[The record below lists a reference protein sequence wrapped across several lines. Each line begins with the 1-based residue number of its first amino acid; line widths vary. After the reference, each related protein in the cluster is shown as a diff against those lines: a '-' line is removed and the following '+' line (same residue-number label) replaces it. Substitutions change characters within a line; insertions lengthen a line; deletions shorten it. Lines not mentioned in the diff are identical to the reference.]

1 MTDLHISR
9 VAAVLHGLRQR
20 LQTVAGVLPAM
31 LGDAARHKGAGAVEA
46 GIEGDGAGFQRRC
59 GGDDLEDRAGLVGL
73 VHRLVAPLDLLLVG
87 KGLSVFFAALLVF
100 RKLHLGDLGNDGLRV
115 VGVVIR
121 HGGHAKDRPGI
132 DILHDDGGPVL
143 HGVLGQGG
151 GQVLFDDRLDVAI
164 QRQHQAVAVFG
175 AGNILISVGHIGAPG
190 VFGGDHLARGAA
202 EGAVVVGFQSVSSL
216 VIGIDKAQYGGGH
229 GAVGVVAGAI
239 RQQRYPVDIVI
250 QGEPVGRVGGL
261 LIHPAFDDLIK
272 ALFVG
277 GALQDKFPIHP
288 QQLAHTVR
296 QQHRLFIGD
305 IRRGKDDPPGGGG
318 GSQHLAV
325 GGVDGPA
332 VGIDGGGAKLA
343 AHGLLLVGFALH
355 QLHLI
360 QAADDKPKAHDNER
374 RRHQN
379 GAPTHFFV
387 GKRRHTAPPF

>member
-1 MTDLHISR
+1 MTDLHIGG

-20 LQTVAGVLPAM
+20 LQTMAGVLPAM
-31 LGDAARHKGAGAVEA
+31 LGDTARHKGAGAVEG

-73 VHRLVAPLDLLLVG
+73 VHRLIAPLDLLLVG
-87 KGLSVFFAALLVF
+87 KGLLIFFAALLVF
-100 RKLHLGDLGNDGLRV
+100 RKLHLGDFGNDGLRV

-121 HGGHAKDRPGI
+121 HGGHAQDRPGI
-132 DILHDDGGPVL
+132 DILHDNGGPVL

-151 GQVLFDDRLDVAI
+151 GQVLFDDRLDVAV
-164 QRQHQAVAVFG
+164 QRQHQAVAVFS
-175 AGNILISVGHIGAPG
+175 AGDILVGVGHIGAPG
-190 VFGGDHLARGAA
+190 VFGGDHLAGGTA
-202 EGAVVVGFQSVSSL
+202 EGAVVVGFQSVGTL

-239 RQQRYPVDIVI
+239 RQQRYPVNIVI
-250 QGEPVGRVGGL
+250 QGKLVGRIGGL

-277 GALQDKFPIHP
+277 GALQDKFPVHP
-288 QQLAHTVR
+288 QQLAHAVC

-305 IRRGKDDPPGGGG
+305 ICGGEDDPPGGGG
-318 GSQHLAV
+318 GGQYLAV

-332 VGIDGGGAKLA
+332 VGIDGGGAKLT
-343 AHGLLLVGFALH
+343 AHGLLFVGFALH
-355 QLHLI
+355 QLHLV
-360 QAADDKPKAHDNER
+360 QAADDKPKAHDDEQ
-374 RRHQN
+374 RRHQD